1 MSIRGRTVIRK
12 LEYVGK
18 GRRGERLWREKVGW
32 KMVVGLKGGS
42 MIQGGIIRGIVG
54 SKIVWREMWG

>member
-1 MSIRGRTVIRK
+1 VSIRGRTVIRK
-12 LEYVGK
+12 LGYVGK

-42 MIQGGIIRGIVG
+42 MIQGGIRGMVG
-54 SKIVWREMWG
+54 SKMVWGEMWG